1 MYRRNTPGFR
11 QKMSS
16 HSVQPFGRIKA
27 IYIYIYESLEDI
39 LFCLS
44 VCLFVCLCPIKV
56 KTVEPIERKKIII
69 KSANFLKIVLQCKQ
83 RKSVH
88 I

>member
-1 MYRRNTPGFR
+1 MLPTEYPRVPSKNVIPFVPAVWAPKRN
-11 QKMSS
+11 
-16 HSVQPFGRIKA
+16 
-27 IYIYIYESLEDI
+27 IYIYESLEDI
-39 LFCLS
+39 FFCLS